1 MNLYSQEFAGRQ
13 NQACGVYGK
22 EVYPAVEGKAAGFS
36 TRVADS
42 LLIVRKFILW
52 LEKLP

>member
-13 NQACGVYGK
+13 NQACGVYRK
-22 EVYPAVEGKAAGFS
+22 EVYPPVNGKAAGLL
-36 TRVADS
+36 TRVAGS